1 MTNSGKRKVVPSGQ
15 PQSVD
20 SFLSQVARVPAVPTA
35 ARGRLIFA
43 MDATA
48 SREPTWRE
56 ARRQQSAMFDAA
68 AQTGGLSLQLCYY
81 RGLADFSASSW
92 LSDAD
97 TLKSRMGQ
105 VECVGGYTQIVRLLE
120 HALEE
125 ARRQRINAVVFIG
138 DCVEEN
144 PDILSH
150 LAGQLGVLN
159 TPLFLFQEGHDANAD
174 RVFRQLAQLSG
185 GAHCRFDA
193 GSADQLR
200 QLLGAIAAYA
210 SGGFPALER
219 YGRAQGGLALQLTHQ
234 LGPSK

>member
-1 MTNSGKRKVVPSGQ
+1 MTNSGKNVAPSGQ

-20 SFLSQVARVPAVPTA
+20 SFLSRVARTPAVPAA

-81 RGLADFSASSW
+81 RGLADFDASGW
-92 LSDAD
+92 MTDAE
-97 TLKSRMGQ
+97 TLKARMGQ

-125 ARRQRINAVVFIG
+125 ARRQRIHAVVFIG

-174 RVFRQLAQLSG
+174 RVFRQLAKLSG

-210 SGGFPALER
+210 SGGFAALER